1 MKYDIIGSS
10 SKGNSIIVED
20 ILLLDCGVSYA
31 KLKKYLSKIKLIFI
45 SHEHSDHLNKKTIKQ
60 IAYNYPTI
68 KFLTASVGVVKTL
81 ALLKINYKNV
91 FIPDWGKKYDLG
103 ALKIKLEPL
112 YHDVDN
118 YALHWKYKDKKG
130 LYVVDTNRID
140 HIEAKNYDL
149 YLIEANYKEDL
160 LDYHLINCTDE
171 NVLYYL
177 NRVPYTH
184 LSWEKAND
192 FLINN
197 MGDNSEY
204 QYIHQSNYNFI
215 EEKENEENGNI

>member
-1 MKYDIIGSS
+1 MQK
-10 SKGNSIIVED
+10 
-20 ILLLDCGVSYA
+20 A
-31 KLKKYLSKIKLIFI
+31 
-45 SHEHSDHLNKKTIKQ
+45 
-60 IAYNYPTI
+60 
-68 KFLTASVGVVKTL
+68 
-81 ALLKINYKNV
+81 NYKNV
-91 FIPDWGKKYDLG
+91 YILDWGKTYDLG
-103 ALKIKLEPL
+103 ALKVKLDQL
-112 YHDVDN
+112 YHDVEN
-118 YALHWKYKDKKG
+118 YALHWEYKGKKG

-160 LDYHLINCTDE
+160 LEYHKMNCTDE

-204 QYIHQSNYNFI
+204 QYIHQSKYNFI
-215 EEKENEENGNI
+215 EEKEN